1 MTLLQIKLLKDVN
14 TAVLKQ
20 CCSYVVSFDSGSPLR
35 FTSKWIL
42 QAAEQLN
49 RREPISLGLQ
59 ILAWLLTAAPTAH
72 TSPVLSVSV
81 RETNLLSSIMMWVP
95 PKPTAG
101 LYLDF

>member
-1 MTLLQIKLLKDVN
+1 MDTTTVHIKVD
-14 TAVLKQ
+14 
-20 CCSYVVSFDSGSPLR
+20 
-35 FTSKWIL
+35 L

-81 RETNLLSSIMMWVP
+81 RESETNLLSGDNRVMHDLVMTGAGGAEVRYEAAR
-95 PKPTAG
+95 TATVSMSSVTIG
-101 LYLDF
+101 SCVQNR